1 MRPSLCSASRPDPT
15 AAAVKSAASIRATR
29 AAVGRGAARLRR
41 LCLHS
46 RQLARDDRALLRWLV
61 LCLLVLGLTT
71 VAMVSGLCYRIE
83 LHQIRLLCGPP
94 FYMEAEAVQVEL
106 LDPLP
111 TYLICLGIT
120 LYFGAVM
127 MRARSWIGRTQLML
141 AACTALALPGLMCVL
156 WDGVLNMA
164 APLLCVLLLWVCT
177 TFIPFF
183 RLQRSS
189 AA

>member
-1 MRPSLCSASRPDPT
+1 M
-15 AAAVKSAASIRATR
+15 R
-29 AAVGRGAARLRR
+29 AALGSLGRGAARLRR
-41 LCLHS
+41 LCTPS
-46 RQLARDDRALLRWLV
+46 QQLARGDRALLRWLV

-94 FYMEAEAVQVEL
+94 FYMEAAAVQVEL

-177 TFIPFF
+177 AFIPFF
-183 RLQRSS
+183 RLQRSPS
-189 AA
+189 A